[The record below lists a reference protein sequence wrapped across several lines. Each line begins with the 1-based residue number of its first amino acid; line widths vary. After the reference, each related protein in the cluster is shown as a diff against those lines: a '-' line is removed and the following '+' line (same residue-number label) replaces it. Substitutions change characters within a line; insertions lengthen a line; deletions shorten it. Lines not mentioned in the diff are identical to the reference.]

1 MEEKSI
7 LLDTS
12 DMKNKVLDA
21 KIESRLN
28 TNKEYM
34 TNFKVGIIGAGP
46 SGLAMLR
53 AFESEQKKGNPI
65 PEIKCYEK
73 QDNWGSMW
81 NYTWRTGVGK
91 YGEPLH
97 GSMYKYLWSNGPKE
111 CLEFADYTFSEHF
124 GQAIS
129 SYPPREVLFDYIQGR
144 IKKSNARDYIKFNTV
159 ARWVDY
165 LEDKKQFRVVFDDLQ
180 KNETFEEFFDYLVV
194 GTGHFSTPNMP
205 YFKGIDNF
213 PGAVMH
219 AHDFRGADQFVDQK
233 LLLIGSSYSAEDIG
247 VQCYKHGSQGVTISY
262 RSNPIGSKWPEGI
275 KEKPLVTHF
284 EGSTA
289 FFKDGTSEDFDA
301 VILCTGYQHKFPF
314 LPDELRLKTK
324 NCLYPGNLYKGVVF
338 NDNERLLF
346 LGMQDQYY
354 TFNMFDTQAWFA
366 RDYMLGRIELPSK
379 AERDADIKKWMDYE
393 ATTVTGPDHVDFQ
406 TDYIKDLISMTDYPT
421 FDLDKVADMFK
432 SWLNDK
438 EVNILN
444 YRDQVYHS
452 VMDGTQA
459 EPHHTPWMK
468 EMDDSLERY
477 LQEIPADEQELDK
490 VNYY

>member
-1 MEEKSI
+1 
-7 LLDTS
+7 
-12 DMKNKVLDA
+12 
-21 KIESRLN
+21 
-28 TNKEYM
+28 M

-73 QDNWGSMW
+73 QDNWGGMW

-124 GQAIS
+124 GQPIS

-144 IKKSNARDYIKFNTV
+144 INQSNARDYIQFNTV

-165 LEDKKQFRVVFDDLQ
+165 IEDQKQFRVIFDSLKDN
-180 KNETFEEFFDYLVV
+180 KTFEEYFDYLIV
-194 GTGHFSTPNMP
+194 GTGHFSTPNFP
-205 YFKGIDNF
+205 YFEGIENF

-219 AHDFRGADQFVDQK
+219 AHDFRGADQFKDQR

-247 VQCYKHGSQGVTISY
+247 VQCYKHGSASVTIAY
-262 RSNPIGSKWPEGI
+262 RSNPIGCNWPEGI
-275 KEKPLVTHF
+275 KEKSCVTHF
-284 EGSTA
+284 EGATA
-289 FFKDGTSEDFDA
+289 YFKDGTSEEFDA

-314 LPDELRLKTK
+314 LPDDLRLKTK
-324 NCLYPGNLYKGVVF
+324 NRLYPDDLYKGVVF
-338 NDNERLLF
+338 NHNEQLLY

-366 RDYMLGRIELPSK
+366 RDYMLGRINIPLKE
-379 AERDADIKKWMDYE
+379 ERILDIKKWMDYE
-393 ATTVTGPDHVDFQ
+393 ESTKTGIEHVDFQ
-406 TDYIKDLISMTDYPT
+406 TDYIKELMSFTDYPD
-421 FDLDKVADMFK
+421 FNVDRVSAMFK
-432 SWLNDK
+432 SWLQDK
-438 EVNILN
+438 ETNILN
-444 YRDQVYHS
+444 YRDQVYKS
-452 VMDGTQA
+452 VMDDTQA
-459 EPHHTPWMK
+459 IPHHTAWMD
-468 EMDDSLERY
+468 EMDDSLEKY
-477 LQEIPADEQELDK
+477 LEENLEKEPL
-490 VNYY
+490 V

>member
-1 MEEKSI
+1 
-7 LLDTS
+7 
-12 DMKNKVLDA
+12 
-21 KIESRLN
+21 
-28 TNKEYM
+28 M

-73 QDNWGSMW
+73 QDNWGGMW

-144 IKKSNARDYIKFNTV
+144 TNQSNARDYIQFNTV

-165 LEDKKQFRVVFDDLQ
+165 MEDQKQFRVVFDSLKDN
-180 KNETFEEFFDYLVV
+180 KTFEEYFDYLIV
-194 GTGHFSTPNMP
+194 GTGHFSTPNFP
-205 YFKGIDNF
+205 YFEGIENF

-219 AHDFRGADQFVDQK
+219 AHDFRGADQFKDQR

-247 VQCYKHGSQGVTISY
+247 VQCYKHGSASVTIAY
-262 RSNPIGSKWPEGI
+262 RSNPIGCNWPKEI
-275 KEKPLVTHF
+275 KEKSGVTHF
-284 EGSTA
+284 DGATA
-289 FFKDGTSEDFDA
+289 YFKDGTSEEFDA

-314 LPDELRLKTK
+314 LPDNLRLKTK
-324 NCLYPGNLYKGVVF
+324 NRLYPDDLYKGVIF
-338 NDNERLLF
+338 NHNEQLLY

-366 RDYMLGRIELPSK
+366 RDYLLGRITIPSK
-379 AERDADIKKWMDYE
+379 EERIVDIKKWMDYE
-393 ATTVTGPDHVDFQ
+393 ESTKTGIEHVDFQ
-406 TDYIKDLISMTDYPT
+406 TDYIKELIALTDYPD
-421 FDLDKVADMFK
+421 FNVDKVSAMFK
-432 SWLNDK
+432 SWLQDK
-438 EVNILN
+438 EINILN
-444 YRDQVYHS
+444 YRDQVYKS

-459 EPHHTPWMK
+459 TPHHTAWMD
-468 EMDDSLERY
+468 EMDDSLEKY
-477 LQEIPADEQELDK
+477 LEENLENEI
-490 VNYY
+490 VI

>member
-1 MEEKSI
+1 
-7 LLDTS
+7 
-12 DMKNKVLDA
+12 
-21 KIESRLN
+21 
-28 TNKEYM
+28 M

-73 QDNWGSMW
+73 QDNWGGMW

-124 GQAIS
+124 GQPIS

-144 IKKSNARDYIKFNTV
+144 INQSNARDYIQFNTV

-165 LEDKKQFRVVFDDLQ
+165 LEDKQQFRVIFDSLKD
-180 KNETFEEFFDYLVV
+180 NRTFEEYFDYLVV
-194 GTGHFSTPNMP
+194 GTGHFSTPNFP
-205 YFKGIDNF
+205 YFKGIEDF

-219 AHDFRGADQFVDQK
+219 AHDFRGADQFKDQR

-247 VQCYKHGSQGVTISY
+247 VQCYKHGSQSVTIAY
-262 RSNPIGSKWPEGI
+262 RSNPIGCNWPEGI
-275 KEKPLVTHF
+275 KEKSLVTHF
-284 EGSTA
+284 EGSKA
-289 FFKDGTSEDFDA
+289 FFKDGSSEEFDA

-314 LPDELRLKTK
+314 LPDNMRLKTK
-324 NCLYPGNLYKGVVF
+324 NRLYPDDLYKGVVF
-338 NDNERLLF
+338 NHNERLLY

-366 RDYMLGRIELPSK
+366 RDYMLGRIAIPEK
-379 AERDADIKKWMDYE
+379 ENRTKDIKKWMDYE
-393 ATTVTGPDHVDFQ
+393 ESTKTGSDHVDFQ
-406 TDYIKDLISMTDYPT
+406 TDYIKDLISLTDYPD
-421 FDLDKVADMFK
+421 FNVDKVADMFK
-432 SWLNDK
+432 SWLKDK
-438 EVNILN
+438 ENNILN
-444 YRDQVYHS
+444 YRDQVYRS
-452 VMDGTQA
+452 VMDGTHA
-459 EPHHTPWMK
+459 IPHHTPWMD
-468 EMDDSLERY
+468 EMDDSLEKY
-477 LQEIPADEQELDK
+477 LEESIDEKAEAI
-490 VNYY
+490 